1 MGRSNTLYSFAF
13 YFISQINGDEPNH
26 PNENGWR
33 PLLLSLSSKW
43 NMIMAKLSVTLNRV
57 DPQIPTNGSGPPK
70 LQFKVS
76 VFYFNSSKLPFVLY
90 LEGHNS
96 HRQVFTF

>member
-1 MGRSNTLYSFAF
+1 MVMGLIIRMRMVGVLYSFPF
-13 YFISQINGDEPNH
+13 
-26 PNENGWR
+26 
-33 PLLLSLSSKW
+33 SLSSKW
-43 NMIMAKLSVTLNRV
+43 DMTMAKLSVTLSHV